1 MLLSCAGN
9 ALGDRGALPGDMH
22 PLLAL
27 LGSTPVLDEDT
38 ADRLL
43 RGRLDPADAPSAYA
57 PVARLVKAA
66 RGPATPEELAGEGAA
81 IAAFTA
87 VVHADPSTLV
97 PRRATM
103 PSKLISVKAAAAVL
117 AAVLSVGGVA
127 AAATGL
133 LPDRAAQQA
142 TDHASSAA
150 GGGSPAQAQGNG
162 GQGTANGPDA
172 TGAAKDGLCQA
183 WQSGQGSTNGKR
195 MDSTAFQALATAAG
209 GADKV
214 AAYCQTS
221 TTASHGNAANGP
233 DATGAAKDGLC
244 RAWEAAQSGQG
255 ATNGKRMDTAAFQV
269 LAKAAGG
276 AGNIAAYCQTTTT
289 AAGSHGQGQQQSSG
303 SANGHAGDNGQGGP
317 PTTTG

>member
-1 MLLSCAGN
+1 
-9 ALGDRGALPGDMH
+9 MH

-66 RGPATPEELAGEGAA
+66 RGPATPEELAGEAAA

-87 VVHADPSTLV
+87 AVHADPSTLV

-150 GGGSPAQAQGNG
+150 GGGSAAQAQGNG

-172 TGAAKDGLCQA
+172 TGAAKAGLCQA

-233 DATGAAKDGLC
+233 DATGAAKDGMC
-244 RAWEAAQSGQG
+244 RAWQAAQAAQSGEG
-255 ATNGKRMDTAAFQV
+255 ATNGKRMDTAAFQA

-289 AAGSHGQGQQQSSG
+289 AAGSHGQEQSSG
-303 SANGHAGDNGQGGP
+303 SANDHAGDNGQGGP